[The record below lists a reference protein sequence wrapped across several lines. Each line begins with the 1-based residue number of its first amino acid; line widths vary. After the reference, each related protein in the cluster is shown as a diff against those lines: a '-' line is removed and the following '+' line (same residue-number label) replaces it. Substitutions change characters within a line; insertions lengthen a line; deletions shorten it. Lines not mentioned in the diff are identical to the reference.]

1 MIPSDVVS
9 IQIEFAGELELA
21 AKFLSLRDPLFEAD
35 RDSDGEYEYIYGS
48 FGNETIEINRAVR
61 ARTAG
66 VITHNNPSFFS
77 QEALAHVLSSF
88 ANNGVRV
95 LSYQTLSDV
104 QANHATNV
112 A

>member
-1 MIPSDVVS
+1 MTQSDVVS
-9 IQIEFAGELELA
+9 IQIEFSGELEAA
-21 AKFLSLRDPLFEAD
+21 AKFLSLRDPLLDVD
-35 RDSDGEYEYIYGS
+35 RDSDGEYEYVYGS

-61 ARTAG
+61 AQRAG

-88 ANNGVRV
+88 EKNGVRV

-104 QANHATNV
+104 EAGRATNV